1 MPEVQIKL
9 SALWVALMLTYLLG
23 DVLRFWS
30 GDATPGQFGSL
41 KQEMVPAALMFVAVL
56 MLIPIVM
63 VVVSVT
69 LSGQT
74 LRWVS
79 VIAAVGL
86 FAFNVIGLPTYSGLY
101 DKFLIVVGLGMERCH
116 GLVRLDLVSVRRPST
131 HLRSLPTSAWAFGPP
146 ATDRA

>member
-1 MPEVQIKL
+1 MFEVQIKL

-30 GDATPGQFGSL
+30 GDATPGAFGGL
-41 KQEMVPAALMFVAVL
+41 KQELVPAALMFIAVL

-63 VVVSVT
+63 VVLSMT

-74 LRWVS
+74 LRWVT

-86 FAFNVIGLPTYSGLY
+86 FLFNVLGLPTYSGLY
-101 DKFLIVVGLGMERCH
+101 DKFLIVVGLGWNA
-116 GLVRLDLVSVRRPST
+116 VT
-131 HLRSLPTSAWAFGPP
+131 AWYAWTSYS
-146 ATDRA
+146 

>member
-1 MPEVQIKL
+1 MADVQIKL

-30 GDATPGQFGSL
+30 GDAIPGQFGGL
-41 KQEMVPAALMFVAVL
+41 KQELVPAALFGVALL
-56 MLIPIVM
+56 MLVPIVM

-69 LSGQT
+69 LTGQT
-74 LRWVS
+74 LRWVT

-101 DKFLIVVGLGMERCH
+101 DKFLIIVGLGWNAA
-116 GLVRLDLVSVRRPST
+116 T
-131 HLRSLPTSAWAFGPP
+131 AWYAWTSYP
-146 ATDRA
+146 